1 MRAQIN
7 PQILQEKTEIS
18 PPPLPEKRSR
28 SNGKDH
34 FPIPRRTSS
43 VVAEPVQAQALLG
56 DAFSLPSADIRDT
69 EESPKHLRL
78 ISLETAQENSVIV
91 QARQFTR
98 SPLVRAWDGLKQHY
112 AQLSLQRQQRFLI
125 AVYAIAAFALGFSL
139 FLLASPPTDQ
149 RTADST
155 AQSTVPAAIEKT
167 IPVLRLES
175 IVLNPVIEKTSD
187 PTEPALNST
196 AIISDKAVRAQQF
209 TNRRTWLRSRSVMN
223 SKKIRRLKK
232 NSLLTIYSDIPAPS
246 GWVLAQAKSGD
257 VGFIRQRYLSE
268 TKTLPSKK

>member
-1 MRAQIN
+1 MHAHIK
-7 PQILQEKTEIS
+7 PQTLAEKTEIS

-28 SNGKDH
+28 SNDKDH
-34 FPIPRRTSS
+34 SPIPRRTSS

-56 DAFSLPSADIRDT
+56 DAFSLPSAAIRDT

-112 AQLSLQRQQRFLI
+112 AQLSLPRQQRFLI
-125 AVYAIAAFALGFSL
+125 AVYASAAFALGFSL
-139 FLLASPPTDQ
+139 FLLASPPT
-149 RTADST
+149 
-155 AQSTVPAAIEKT
+155 AQSTEPAAIEKT
-167 IPVLRLES
+167 NPVLRLES
-175 IVLNPVIEKTSD
+175 IVLTPVIEKTSD

-196 AIISDKAVRAQQF
+196 AIISEKAVRAQQF

-232 NSLLTIYSDIPAPS
+232 NSRLIIYSDIPAPS
-246 GWVLAQAKSGD
+246 GWVLAQAQSGD
-257 VGFIRQRYLSE
+257 VGFIRQRYLNE
-268 TKTLPSKK
+268 TKTLRSKK